1 MMSQWV
7 QNQPVLVQ
15 ISAAKRLRDR
25 AERDAR
31 QAGEACVNAARVVAA
46 IAALRSGVAA

>member
-1 MMSQWV
+1 
-7 QNQPVLVQ
+7 VLLQ

-31 QAGEACVNAARVVAA
+31 HAGEARVNAARVVAA
-46 IAALRSGVAA
+46 TAALRSGVVA